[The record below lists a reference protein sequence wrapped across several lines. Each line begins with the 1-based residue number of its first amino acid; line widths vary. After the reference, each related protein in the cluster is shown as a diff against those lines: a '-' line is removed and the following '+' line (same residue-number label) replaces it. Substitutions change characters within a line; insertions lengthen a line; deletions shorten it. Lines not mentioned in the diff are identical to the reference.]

1 MATLT
6 MVSQKDSNSTTP
18 LERRVT
24 MSFNP
29 MQKSGH
35 TELMCVIHARTFS
48 FVMSPGSISGSVA
61 STRLETGSLEGSLL
75 VGSTL

>member
-1 MATLT
+1 
-6 MVSQKDSNSTTP
+6 
-18 LERRVT
+18 

-35 TELMCVIHARTFS
+35 TELMCVIHARKFS
-48 FVMSPGSISGSVA
+48 FAMSPGSISGSVA
-61 STRLETGSLEGSLL
+61 GARLETGSLEGSRL